1 MHTSAN
7 PSPHLVVLFGI
18 VGKKYTGSLK
28 SVWRLLGEGGG
39 GGVLT
44 LLAVSGNRLLT

>member
-28 SVWRLLGEGGG
+28 SVWRLLGERG

-44 LLAVSGNRLLT
+44 LLAVSGKLTAC